1 MSVSELAK
9 KTVSTLREEGV
20 GRLLEKTKNYVGASL
35 GGHGQKSKD
44 KAFMDVLF
52 INGCDKSVPHP
63 PRYRVTHQREQLL
76 AFGIESNEVFYTELQ
91 MDQVRHYRSF
101 VFFRCPYT
109 DMIGAFIEK
118 AKQLNKKVFF
128 DIDDLVVDT
137 KYTDTI
143 KYLATMNEQERALY
157 DDGVRR
163 MGRTLQLCDAAIV
176 TTERLAEELS
186 QYVPEVFINRNTASE
201 SMLILS
207 EDAAYERDVLPYL
220 EADKVPKKKKKL
232 QKRAIER
239 AAERKKHGV
248 SLAYFSGSL
257 THNDDFILIQP
268 ALIRLMEKYPTL
280 ELHVVGELDVP
291 KEMEPYRSRIVARP
305 FVDWKKLPQLIAS
318 IDINLAPLEQSIFN
332 EAKSENK
339 WVEAALVKV
348 PTVAS
353 EVGAF
358 ARMIEDGQ
366 TGFLCR
372 NEEQWVETLSRLI
385 EDQALRQRIGRQ
397 AYEYCKKRCVTMYT
411 GRGLAEFLQSRRTEN
426 IAFVLPSLQISGG
439 IMVALRHAT
448 MLQDAGYDVMLVDNG
463 TTEGW
468 CQYEGHEFP
477 VVQARNVRFGRLDKA
492 VATMWVTEA
501 VLEAYPNIRDR
512 YYLVQNFETDFYEP
526 KVPLRIGAN
535 MTYRPHVPMQF
546 VTISKWCQN
555 WLAEDYGQQARYARN
570 GIDTK
575 QFAPKKRDFS
585 QGKIRILIEGDCG
598 VYYKNVDESFRI
610 VDKLD
615 PDKYEIWYM
624 SYNAKPKAHYRVD
637 KFLHQIPYEKVA
649 EVYHQCHILIKSSF
663 LESFSYPPLE
673 MMATGGYSV
682 VVPNGGNQ
690 EYLRDGENCLLYP
703 CGDVDAAV
711 AAIERIVSDEA
722 LRDKLYEG
730 GVAPAQS
737 RSWPNLKA
745 EIGKLYDLELS

>member
-1 MSVSELAK
+1 M
-9 KTVSTLREEGV
+9 
-20 GRLLEKTKNYVGASL
+20 
-35 GGHGQKSKD
+35 
-44 KAFMDVLF
+44 
-52 INGCDKSVPHP
+52 
-63 PRYRVTHQREQLL
+63 
-76 AFGIESNEVFYTELQ
+76 
-91 MDQVRHYRSF
+91 
-101 VFFRCPYT
+101 
-109 DMIGAFIEK
+109 
-118 AKQLNKKVFF
+118 
-128 DIDDLVVDT
+128 
-137 KYTDTI
+137 
-143 KYLATMNEQERALY
+143 
-157 DDGVRR
+157 
-163 MGRTLQLCDAAIV
+163 
-176 TTERLAEELS
+176 
-186 QYVPEVFINRNTASE
+186 PEVYINRNTASE

-268 ALIRLMEKYPTL
+268 ALVRLMEKYPTL

-291 KEMEPYRSRIVARP
+291 KEMEPYRSRIVSRP
-305 FVDWKKLPQLIAS
+305 FVDWKKLPGLIAS

-353 EVGAF
+353 DVGAF

-366 TGFLCR
+366 TGFLCQ
-372 NEEQWVETLSRLI
+372 NEEQWVDTLSRLI
-385 EDQALRQRIGRQ
+385 EDQALRQQIGRQ

-463 TTEGW
+463 TAEGW

-535 MTYRPHVPMQF
+535 MTYFPHVPMQF
-546 VTISKWCQN
+546 ITISKWCQN

-730 GVAPAQS
+730 GVATAQS

>member
-1 MSVSELAK
+1 M
-9 KTVSTLREEGV
+9 
-20 GRLLEKTKNYVGASL
+20 
-35 GGHGQKSKD
+35 
-44 KAFMDVLF
+44 
-52 INGCDKSVPHP
+52 
-63 PRYRVTHQREQLL
+63 
-76 AFGIESNEVFYTELQ
+76 
-91 MDQVRHYRSF
+91 
-101 VFFRCPYT
+101 
-109 DMIGAFIEK
+109 
-118 AKQLNKKVFF
+118 
-128 DIDDLVVDT
+128 
-137 KYTDTI
+137 
-143 KYLATMNEQERALY
+143 
-157 DDGVRR
+157 
-163 MGRTLQLCDAAIV
+163 
-176 TTERLAEELS
+176 
-186 QYVPEVFINRNTASE
+186 
-201 SMLILS
+201 S

-291 KEMEPYRSRIVARP
+291 KEMEPYRSRIVSRP
-305 FVDWKKLPQLIAS
+305 FVDWKKLPGLIAS

-353 EVGAF
+353 DVGAF

-366 TGFLCR
+366 TGFLCQ
-372 NEEQWVETLSRLI
+372 NEEQWVDTLSRLI
-385 EDQALRQRIGRQ
+385 EDQALRQQIGRQ

-463 TTEGW
+463 TAEGW

-501 VLEAYPNIRDR
+501 VLETYPNIRDR

-535 MTYRPHVPMQF
+535 MTYFPHVPMQF
-546 VTISKWCQN
+546 ITISKWCQN

-610 VDKLD
+610 VDRLD

-703 CGDVDAAV
+703 CGDIDAAV
-711 AAIERIVSDEA
+711 AAIERIANDEA
-722 LRDKLYEG
+722 LRDKLYQG
-730 GVAPAQS
+730 GVATAEG

-745 EIGKLYDLELS
+745 EIGKLYDLEL